1 MQRGFLTYFVEDRE
15 VFTEAYGRSLQVLAR
30 RDEQDALQ
38 AEQSLPPDQPA
49 QQPVPHAGLEHRM
62 EEAATAGSRGSE

>member
-1 MQRGFLTYFVEDRE
+1 MPWLPD
-15 VFTEAYGRSLQVLAR
+15 EAYGRSLQVLVR
-30 RDEQDALQ
+30 RDEQDEQDALQ

-49 QQPVPHAGLEHRM
+49 QQPVPHAGREHRM